1 MRCPNC
7 GSWKIYSDNDG
18 YTILLG
24 SYILE
29 PVSKFYFDDG
39 HAPREFIY
47 CGDCGKDLMLSTK
60 TDKFGQPELFVMT
73 ENQKKRYYEN
83 KEVK

>member
-7 GSWKIYSDNDG
+7 DSWKIYSDKDG
-18 YTILLG
+18 YTMLLG
-24 SYILE
+24 SYNLE
-29 PVSKFYFDDG
+29 PVSKWHFDDG
-39 HAPREFIY
+39 RIPREFIY
-47 CGDCGKDLMLSTK
+47 CGGCGKDLMLSTK
-60 TDKFGQPELFVMT
+60 ADKFGQPELFVMT